1 MKKFFN
7 NKPWKKWKTR
17 KASFIGV
24 LLFLVFYTAVSFVLS
39 WFDHAIDETVTT
51 EVFKTGRWVI
61 VTGTSLVL
69 ADTASKLSKSKK
81 VEKEVEYTE
90 EEGE

>member
-1 MKKFFN
+1 MKGFFTN
-7 NKPWKKWKTR
+7 RPWKKWKTR

-24 LLFLVFYTAVSFVLS
+24 LLFLVLYTGISFLMS
-39 WFDHAIDETVTT
+39 WFDHAIDDTVTT
-51 EVFKTGRWVI
+51 EVFKTGRWII

-81 VEKEVEYTE
+81 EKVEYTE

>member
-81 VEKEVEYTE
+81 VEEEVEYTE

>member
-1 MKKFFN
+1 MKELFN

-24 LLFLVFYTAVSFVLS
+24 LLFLALYVGISFVLS
-39 WFDHAIDETVTT
+39 WFDHSIDSTVTT

-61 VTGTSLVL
+61 VTGTSIVL
-69 ADTASKLSKSKK
+69 ADCASKMLRKD
-81 VEKEVEYTE
+81 E
-90 EEGE
+90 EEDD

>member
-1 MKKFFN
+1 MKEFFS

-24 LLFLVFYTAVSFVLS
+24 LLFLALYAGISFVLS
-39 WFDHAIDETVTT
+39 WFDHGVDSTVTT

-61 VTGTSLVL
+61 VTGTSIVL
-69 ADTASKLSKSKK
+69 ADCASKMLGKGD
-81 VEKEVEYTE
+81 E
-90 EEGE
+90 EDD